1 MKNVDLKNLCLF
13 VFIAFTVGACSEVNK
28 LKSSTRQVYSEVN
41 TTKNSLN
48 RLKGFLGIN
57 DSSAQNGDS
66 LANTFTPVNQKV
78 FFNKYDFL
86 YDALNGDK
94 TNQYLHSLTYDS
106 TTEEYRNQRMDQRF
120 LREDTEV
127 YTWYPY
133 WMGDVWKSYDFD
145 LISSISFLSY
155 NIDPK
160 TGSYLNP
167 AQIKQWR
174 ETDLLDSA
182 KNHKTKVLLSL
193 ALEGEGNHLEYLNN
207 EASWNTTLDSITVLL
222 TERDA
227 DGIEIEFIDIPLDM
241 ETKFLGFVASLKEK
255 LDYGFITKKM
265 TLSLVIPAA
274 PDKFPF
280 KDLKKLDEYVDLFIV
295 KGMDYHEQDGTVAA
309 VAPLRNETSGGPSLE
324 NTILTYLDRG
334 LNAEKSIL
342 ALPLYGSQW
351 SGTFDPKEG
360 FYTTNFE
367 RKVTLS
373 EVNRV
378 FQSKDSVYM
387 ITPTLDETTMTQY
400 FFLEFQDNTS
410 IEGWYDDSLTLSK
423 KMDYALINKFKGVGL
438 WALGYDL
445 GKNEVWEVVAKKFTG
460 NTVLIKDPI
469 KELDG
474 YPLRIT
480 SFFQTYKTIFVATFL
495 LITLAIVIGLVIAF
509 SDWRFRE
516 TILASQLYSS
526 ITLSFFCL
534 LLIWI
539 FTIFDWLNIGN
550 WGYVLS
556 FFAGAGIYYLVR
568 RYGGMIKIN
577 KP

>member
-1 MKNVDLKNLCLF
+1 MKNVDLKNLFLF
-13 VFIAFTVGACSEVNK
+13 VFIAFSLVACKEVST
-28 LKSSTRQVYSEVN
+28 LQSSTRRVSSQLK
-41 TTKNSLN
+41 TMQNSSKKLM
-48 RLKGFLGIN
+48 GFLGVN
-57 DSSAQNGDS
+57 DSSAQNSDS
-66 LANTFTPVNQKV
+66 LVNTFAPINQKV

-106 TTEEYRNQRMDQRF
+106 TTELYKNQRMDKRF

-155 NIDPK
+155 KIDPK

-167 AQIKQWR
+167 EQIKQWR

-182 KNHKTKVLLSL
+182 KKHETKVLLSL
-193 ALEGEGNHLEYLNN
+193 ALEGEESHLEFLKN
-207 EASWNTTLDSITVLL
+207 EKSWNTTLDSITVLL
-222 TERDA
+222 KARDA
-227 DGIEIEFIDIPLDM
+227 DGIEVEFIDIPLDL
-241 ETKFLGFVASLKEK
+241 EPKFLDFIALLKEN
-255 LDYGFITKKM
+255 LSYRFITKKL
-265 TLSLVIPAA
+265 TLSLVIPAS

-280 KDLKKLDEYVDLFIV
+280 DLRRLDESVDLFIV
-295 KGMDYHEQDGTVAA
+295 KGMDYHEEDGTVAA
-309 VAPLRNETSGGPSLE
+309 VAPLRNDTFGGPSLE
-324 NTILTYLDRG
+324 NTLLTYLDRG
-334 LNAEKSIL
+334 LNPEKSIL

-351 SGTFDPKEG
+351 AGTFDPVEG

-378 FQSKDSVYM
+378 FQSKDSIYM
-387 ITPTLDETTMTQY
+387 IEPTLDETTMTQY

-423 KMDYALINKFKGVGL
+423 KMDYALVNKFKGVGL

-445 GKNEVWEVVAKKFTG
+445 GENEVWDVVAKKFTG
-460 NTVLIKDPI
+460 NTVIIKDPI

-539 FTIFDWLNIGN
+539 STIFGWLNNGT

>member
-1 MKNVDLKNLCLF
+1 MKNVDLKHFFFFIFISFAF
-13 VFIAFTVGACSEVNK
+13 VACTEVTK
-28 LKSSTRQVYSEVN
+28 LKSSARLVSSEM
-41 TTKNSLN
+41 KAAQNSS
-48 RLKGFLGIN
+48 KKFMKFLGMG
-57 DSSAQNGDS
+57 DSSAQSSDTLTNS
-66 LANTFTPVNQKV
+66 LAPLNQKV
-78 FFNKYDFL
+78 FINKFNFL
-86 YDALNGDK
+86 YDGLNGDK

-106 TTEEYRNQRMDQRF
+106 TTDTYINQRMDQRV
-120 LREDTEV
+120 LREGSEV

-133 WMGDVWKSYDFD
+133 WMGDVWKSYDLN
-145 LISSISFLSY
+145 LISTISFFSY

-160 TGSYLNP
+160 TGNYMNP

-182 KNHKTKVLLSL
+182 KKHNTKVLLSL

-207 EASWNTTLDSITVLL
+207 EASWNTTIDSIAVLL
-222 TERDA
+222 KERDA
-227 DGIEIEFIDIPLDM
+227 DGIEIEFMDIPLEMDA
-241 ETKFLGFVASLKEK
+241 KFLRFVASLKEN
-255 LDYGFITKKM
+255 LDYRFITKQM

-280 KDLKKLDEYVDLFIV
+280 ELKKLDESVDLFIV
-295 KGMDYHEQDGTVAA
+295 KGLDYHEEDGTVAA
-309 VAPLRNETSGGPSLE
+309 VAPLRNETAGGPSLE
-324 NTILTYLDRG
+324 TTLLTYLARG
-334 LNAEKSIL
+334 LNPEKSIL

-351 SGTFDPKEG
+351 SGTFDPEEG
-360 FYTTNFE
+360 YYTTNFE

-373 EVNRV
+373 EVSRV
-378 FQSKDSVYM
+378 FQSKDSIYQ
-387 ITPTLDETTMTQY
+387 ITPTLDETTMTNY

-423 KMDYALINKFKGVGL
+423 KMDLALINEFKGVGL

-445 GKNEVWEVVAKKFTG
+445 GKNEVWDVVAEKFTG
-460 NTVLIKDPI
+460 DEITIKDPI

-474 YPLRIT
+474 YPLRIAA
-480 SFFQTYKTIFVATFL
+480 FFQVYKTIFVVTFL
-495 LITLAIVIGLVIAF
+495 LVTLALVIGLVIAF

-516 TILASQLYSS
+516 TILASQLYSGILLS
-526 ITLSFFCL
+526 IFCL
-534 LLIWI
+534 LFLWI
-539 FTIFDWLNIGN
+539 SNIFGWINNGN
-550 WGYVLS
+550 WGFVLS

>member
-13 VFIAFTVGACSEVNK
+13 VFIAFAVVACKEVAT
-28 LKSSTRQVYSEVN
+28 LKSSTRRVSSELK
-41 TTKNSLN
+41 TMQNSSKKLM
-48 RLKGFLGIN
+48 GFLGVK
-57 DSSAQNGDS
+57 DSSAQNSDS
-66 LANTFTPVNQKV
+66 LANTYAPLNQKV

-106 TTEEYRNQRMDQRF
+106 TTELYTNQRMDKRF

-133 WMGDVWKSYDFD
+133 WMGDVWKSYDFN

-182 KNHKTKVLLSL
+182 KIHKTKVLLSL
-193 ALEGEGNHLEYLNN
+193 ALEGEENHLEFLKN
-207 EASWNTTLDSITVLL
+207 EKSWTTTLDSITVLL
-222 TERDA
+222 KERDA
-227 DGIEIEFIDIPLDM
+227 DGIEVEFIDIPL
-241 ETKFLGFVASLKEK
+241 ELEPKFLDFVAQLKEN
-255 LDYGFITKKM
+255 LSYRFITKKL

-280 KDLKKLDEYVDLFIV
+280 DLRKLDESVDLFIV
-295 KGMDYHEQDGTVAA
+295 KGLDYHEEDGTVAA
-309 VAPLRNETSGGPSLE
+309 VAPLRNETAGGPSLE
-324 NTILTYLDRG
+324 NTLLTYLDRG

-351 SGTFDPKEG
+351 SGTFDPEEG

-378 FQSKDSVYM
+378 FQSKDSIYK
-387 ITPTLDETTMTQY
+387 IEPILDETTMTQY

-423 KMDYALINKFKGVGL
+423 KMDYALVNKFKGVGL

-460 NTVLIKDPI
+460 NMVLIKDPI

-495 LITLAIVIGLVIAF
+495 LITLAIIIGLVIAF

-539 FTIFDWLNIGN
+539 STIFGWLNSGT

>member
-13 VFIAFTVGACSEVNK
+13 VFIAFTVVACKEVAT
-28 LKSSTRQVYSEVN
+28 LKSSTRQVTSELK
-41 TTKNSLN
+41 TIQNSSKKLM
-48 RLKGFLGIN
+48 GFLGVK
-57 DSSAQNGDS
+57 DSSAQNSDS
-66 LANTFTPVNQKV
+66 LANTYAPFNQKV

-106 TTEEYRNQRMDQRF
+106 TTELYVNQRMDKRF

-133 WMGDVWKSYDFD
+133 WMGDVWKSYDFN

-167 AQIKQWR
+167 AQIKLWR

-182 KNHKTKVLLSL
+182 KIHKTKVLLSL
-193 ALEGEGNHLEYLNN
+193 ALEGEENHLEFLKN
-207 EASWNTTLDSITVLL
+207 EKAWTTTLDSITVLL
-222 TERDA
+222 KERDA
-227 DGIEIEFIDIPLDM
+227 DGIEVEFIDIPLDL
-241 ETKFLGFVASLKEK
+241 EPKFLDFVAQLKEN
-255 LDYGFITKKM
+255 LSYRFITKKL
-265 TLSLVIPAA
+265 TLSLVIPAS

-280 KDLKKLDEYVDLFIV
+280 DLRKLDESVDLFIV
-295 KGMDYHEQDGTVAA
+295 KGLDYHEEDGTVAA
-309 VAPLRNETSGGPSLE
+309 VAPLRNETAGGPSLE
-324 NTILTYLDRG
+324 NTLLTYLDRG

-351 SGTFDPKEG
+351 AGTFDPEEG

-378 FQSKDSVYM
+378 FQSKDSIYK
-387 ITPTLDETTMTQY
+387 IEPTLDETTMTQY

-445 GKNEVWEVVAKKFTG
+445 GKNEVWDVVAKKFTG

-495 LITLAIVIGLVIAF
+495 LITLAIIIGLVVAF

-539 FTIFDWLNIGN
+539 STIFGWLNSGT

>member
-13 VFIAFTVGACSEVNK
+13 VFIAFTVVACTEVNK
-28 LKSSTRQVYSEVN
+28 LKSSTRQVSSEL
-41 TTKNSLN
+41 KAMQNSS
-48 RLKGFLGIN
+48 KKMMGFLGMS
-57 DSSAQNGDS
+57 DSSAQNSDS
-66 LANTFTPVNQKV
+66 LANTFAPINQKV
-78 FFNKYDFL
+78 FFNKYNFL
-86 YDALNGDK
+86 YDGLNGDK
-94 TNQYLHSLTYDS
+94 TNQYLHSLSYDS
-106 TTEEYRNQRMDQRF
+106 TTELYINQRKDKRF
-120 LREDTEV
+120 LREDAEV

-145 LISSISFLSY
+145 LISTISFFSY

-160 TGSYLNP
+160 TGSYMNP

-182 KNHKTKVLLSL
+182 KKYKTKVLLSL
-193 ALEGEGNHLEYLNN
+193 ALEGEENHLEFFKN
-207 EASWNTTLDSITVLL
+207 EKSWNTTLDSITVLL
-222 TERDA
+222 NERDA
-227 DGIEIEFIDIPLDM
+227 DGIEIEFIDIPLDL
-241 ETKFLGFVASLKEK
+241 EPKFLEFVALLKDN
-255 LDYGFITKKM
+255 LSYRFITKKL

-280 KDLKKLDEYVDLFIV
+280 DLVKLDESVDLFIV
-295 KGMDYHEQDGTVAA
+295 KGLDYHEEDGTVAA
-309 VAPLRNETSGGPSLE
+309 VAPLRNETAGGPSLE

-334 LNAEKSIL
+334 LNPEKSIL

-351 SGTFDPKEG
+351 SGTFDPEEG

-378 FQSKDSVYM
+378 FQSKDSIYM

-423 KMDYALINKFKGVGL
+423 KMDFALVNKFKGVGL

-445 GKNEVWEVVAKKFTG
+445 GKNEVWEVVAEKFTG
-460 NTVLIKDPI
+460 NTVYIKDPI

-480 SFFQTYKTIFVATFL
+480 SFFQVYKTIFVVTFL
-495 LITLAIVIGLVIAF
+495 LITLAIVIGFVIAF

-516 TILASQLYSS
+516 TILASQLYSV

-534 LLIWI
+534 LFLWI
-539 FTIFDWLNIGN
+539 STIFGWLDSGDWGF
-550 WGYVLS
+550 VLS

>member
-13 VFIAFTVGACSEVNK
+13 VFIAFTVVACKEVAT
-28 LKSSTRQVYSEVN
+28 LKSSTRQVTSELK
-41 TTKNSLN
+41 TIQNSSKKLM
-48 RLKGFLGIN
+48 GFLGVK
-57 DSSAQNGDS
+57 DSSAQNSDS
-66 LANTFTPVNQKV
+66 LANTYAPLNQKV

-106 TTEEYRNQRMDQRF
+106 TTELYVNQRMDKRI

-133 WMGDVWKSYDFD
+133 WMGDVWKSYDFN

-182 KNHKTKVLLSL
+182 KIHKTKVLLSL
-193 ALEGEGNHLEYLNN
+193 ALEGEENHLEFLKN
-207 EASWNTTLDSITVLL
+207 EKAWTTTLDSITVLL
-222 TERDA
+222 KERDA
-227 DGIEIEFIDIPLDM
+227 DGIEVEFIDIPLDLQP
-241 ETKFLGFVASLKEK
+241 KFLDFVAQLKEN
-255 LDYGFITKKM
+255 LSYRFITKKL
-265 TLSLVIPAA
+265 TLSLVIPAS

-280 KDLKKLDEYVDLFIV
+280 DLRKLDESVDLFIV
-295 KGMDYHEQDGTVAA
+295 KGLDYHEEDGTVAA
-309 VAPLRNETSGGPSLE
+309 VAPLRNETAGGPSLE
-324 NTILTYLDRG
+324 NTLLTYLDRG

-351 SGTFDPKEG
+351 SGTFDPEEG

-378 FQSKDSVYM
+378 FQSKDSIYK
-387 ITPTLDETTMTQY
+387 IEPTLDETTMTQY

-423 KMDYALINKFKGVGL
+423 KMDYALVNKFKGVGL

-445 GKNEVWEVVAKKFTG
+445 GKNEVWDVVAKKFTG

-495 LITLAIVIGLVIAF
+495 LITLAIIIGLVVAF

-539 FTIFDWLNIGN
+539 STIFGWLTSGN

>member
-13 VFIAFTVGACSEVNK
+13 IFIFFAFVACTEVTK
-28 LKSSTRQVYSEVN
+28 LKSSARLVSSELKAAQN
-41 TTKNSLN
+41 NSKKLM
-48 RLKGFLGIN
+48 KFLGMG
-57 DSSAQNGDS
+57 DSSAQSSDT
-66 LANTFTPVNQKV
+66 LANPLAPINQKV
-78 FFNKYDFL
+78 FINKFNFL
-86 YDALNGDK
+86 YDGLNGDK

-106 TTEEYRNQRMDQRF
+106 TTELYLNQRMDQRV
-120 LREDTEV
+120 LREGTEV

-133 WMGDVWKSYDFD
+133 WMGDVWKSYDLN
-145 LISSISFLSY
+145 LISTISFFSY

-160 TGSYLNP
+160 TGNYMNP

-182 KNHKTKVLLSL
+182 KKHDTKVLLSL

-207 EASWNTTLDSITVLL
+207 EASWNTTIDSIAVLL
-222 TERDA
+222 KERDA
-227 DGIEIEFIDIPLDM
+227 DGIEIEFMDIPLEMD
-241 ETKFLGFVASLKEK
+241 EKFLRFVASLKEN
-255 LDYGFITKKM
+255 LDYRFITKQM

-280 KDLKKLDEYVDLFIV
+280 DLEKLDESVDLFIV
-295 KGMDYHEQDGTVAA
+295 KGLDYHEEDGTVAA
-309 VAPLRNETSGGPSLE
+309 VAPLRNETTGGPSLE
-324 NTILTYLDRG
+324 STLVSYLARG
-334 LNAEKSIL
+334 LNPEKSIL

-351 SGTFDPKEG
+351 SGTFDPEEG
-360 FYTTNFE
+360 YYTTNFE

-373 EVNRV
+373 EVSRV
-378 FQSKDSVYM
+378 FQSKDSVYK
-387 ITPTLDETTMTQY
+387 ITPTLDETTMTNY

-423 KMDYALINKFKGVGL
+423 KMDFALVNKFKGVGL

-445 GKNEVWEVVAKKFTG
+445 GKNDVWEVVAKKFTG
-460 NTVLIKDPI
+460 DAVYIKDPI

-474 YPLRIT
+474 YPLRIAA
-480 SFFQTYKTIFVATFL
+480 FFQVYKTIFVVTFS

-516 TILASQLYSS
+516 TVLASQLYSGILLS
-526 ITLSFFCL
+526 IFCL
-534 LLIWI
+534 LFIWI
-539 FTIFDWLNIGN
+539 STIFGWLNN
-550 WGYVLS
+550 ETWGFVLS

>member
-13 VFIAFTVGACSEVNK
+13 IFVSFSIVACKEVTT
-28 LKSSTRQVYSEVN
+28 LKSSARRVSSEMKVVQN
-41 TTKNSLN
+41 NSKKLTKL
-48 RLKGFLGIN
+48 LGMG
-57 DSSAQNGDS
+57 DSSAQNSDTLTNP
-66 LANTFTPVNQKV
+66 LAPINQKV
-78 FFNKYDFL
+78 FINKFNFL
-86 YDALNGDK
+86 YDGLNGDK
-94 TNQYLHSLTYDS
+94 TNQYLHSLSYDS
-106 TTEEYRNQRMDQRF
+106 TTELYINQRKDLRV

-133 WMGDVWKSYDFD
+133 WMGDVWKSYDLN
-145 LISSISFLSY
+145 LISTISFFSY

-160 TGSYLNP
+160 TGNYMNP
-167 AQIKQWR
+167 SQIKQWR

-182 KNHKTKVLLSL
+182 KKHNTKVLLSL

-227 DGIEIEFIDIPLDM
+227 DGIEIEFMDIPKDL
-241 ETKFLGFVASLKEK
+241 EPKFLEFVALLKDN
-255 LDYGFITKKM
+255 LSFRFITKKL

-280 KDLKKLDEYVDLFIV
+280 DLKKLDESVDLFIV
-295 KGMDYHEQDGTVAA
+295 KGLDYHEEDGTVAA
-309 VAPLRNETSGGPSLE
+309 VAPLRNETAGGPSLE
-324 NTILTYLDRG
+324 NTLLTYLDKG
-334 LNAEKSIL
+334 LNPEKSIL

-351 SGTFDPKEG
+351 SGTFDPVEG

-373 EVNRV
+373 EVSRV
-378 FQSKDSVYM
+378 FQSKDSVYN
-387 ITPTLDETTMTQY
+387 ITPTLDETTMTNY

-410 IEGWYDDSLTLSK
+410 IEGWYDDEKTLSK
-423 KMDYALINKFKGVGL
+423 KMDLALVNKFKGVGL

-445 GKNEVWEVVAKKFTG
+445 GKNEVWEVVAEKFTG
-460 NTVLIKDPI
+460 DTVYIKDPI

-480 SFFQTYKTIFVATFL
+480 SFFQVYKTIFVVTFL

-516 TILASQLYSS
+516 TILASQLYSGIVLS
-526 ITLSFFCL
+526 IFCL
-534 LLIWI
+534 LFLWI
-539 FTIFDWLNIGN
+539 STLFGWLDNGN
-550 WGYVLS
+550 WGFFLS

>member
-1 MKNVDLKNLCLF
+1 V
-13 VFIAFTVGACSEVNK
+13 ACTEVTK
-28 LKSSTRQVYSEVN
+28 LKSSSRLVSSEIKAVQ
-41 TTKNSLN
+41 NSS
-48 RLKGFLGIN
+48 KKFMKFLGMG
-57 DSSAQNGDS
+57 DSSAQSSDTLTNS
-66 LANTFTPVNQKV
+66 LAPLNQKV
-78 FFNKYDFL
+78 FINKFNFL
-86 YDALNGDK
+86 YDGLNGDK

-106 TTEEYRNQRMDQRF
+106 TTDTYINQRMDQRV
-120 LREDTEV
+120 LREGTEV

-133 WMGDVWKSYDFD
+133 WMGDVWKSYDLN
-145 LISSISFLSY
+145 LISTISFFSY

-160 TGSYLNP
+160 TGNYMNP

-182 KNHKTKVLLSL
+182 KNHNTKVLLSL

-207 EASWNTTLDSITVLL
+207 EASWNTTIDSIAVLL
-222 TERDA
+222 KERDA
-227 DGIEIEFIDIPLDM
+227 DGIEIEFMDIPLEMDA
-241 ETKFLGFVASLKEK
+241 KFLRFVASLKEN
-255 LDYGFITKKM
+255 LDYRFITKQM

-280 KDLKKLDEYVDLFIV
+280 DLKKLDESVDLFIV
-295 KGMDYHEQDGTVAA
+295 KGLDYHEEDGTVAA
-309 VAPLRNETSGGPSLE
+309 VAPLRNEIAGGPSLE
-324 NTILTYLDRG
+324 TTLLTYLARG
-334 LNAEKSIL
+334 LNPEKSIL

-351 SGTFDPKEG
+351 SGTFDPEEG
-360 FYTTNFE
+360 YYTTNFE

-373 EVNRV
+373 EVSRV
-378 FQSKDSVYM
+378 FQSKDSIYQ
-387 ITPTLDETTMTQY
+387 ITPTLDETTMTNY

-423 KMDYALINKFKGVGL
+423 KMDLALINEFKGVGL

-445 GKNEVWEVVAKKFTG
+445 GKNEVWEVVAEKFTG
-460 NTVLIKDPI
+460 DEITIKDPI

-474 YPLRIT
+474 YPLRIAA
-480 SFFQTYKTIFVATFL
+480 FFQVYKTIFVVTFL
-495 LITLAIVIGLVIAF
+495 LISLAIVIGLVIAF

-516 TILASQLYSS
+516 TILASQLYSGILLS
-526 ITLSFFCL
+526 IFCL
-534 LLIWI
+534 LFLWI
-539 FTIFDWLNIGN
+539 SNIFGWINNGN

>member
-13 VFIAFTVGACSEVNK
+13 VFIAFTVVACKEVAT
-28 LKSSTRQVYSEVN
+28 LKSSTRQVTSELK
-41 TTKNSLN
+41 TMQNSSKKLM
-48 RLKGFLGIN
+48 GFLGVK
-57 DSSAQNGDS
+57 DSSAQNSDS
-66 LANTFTPVNQKV
+66 LANTYAPLNQKV

-106 TTEEYRNQRMDQRF
+106 TTELYVNQRMDKRF

-133 WMGDVWKSYDFD
+133 WMGDVWKSYNFD

-182 KNHKTKVLLSL
+182 KIHKTKVLLSL
-193 ALEGEGNHLEYLNN
+193 ALEGEENHLEFLKN
-207 EASWNTTLDSITVLL
+207 EKAWTTTLDSITVLL
-222 TERDA
+222 KERDA
-227 DGIEIEFIDIPLDM
+227 DGIEVEFIDIPLDL
-241 ETKFLGFVASLKEK
+241 EPKFLDFVAQLKEN
-255 LDYGFITKKM
+255 LSYRFITKKL
-265 TLSLVIPAA
+265 TLSLVIPAS

-280 KDLKKLDEYVDLFIV
+280 DLRKLDESVDLFIV
-295 KGMDYHEQDGTVAA
+295 KGLDYHEEDGTVAA
-309 VAPLRNETSGGPSLE
+309 VAPLRNETAGGPSLE
-324 NTILTYLDRG
+324 NTLLTYLDRG

-351 SGTFDPKEG
+351 AGTFDPEEG

-378 FQSKDSVYM
+378 FQSKDSIYK
-387 ITPTLDETTMTQY
+387 IEPTLDETTMTQY

-423 KMDYALINKFKGVGL
+423 KMDYALVNKFKGVGL

-445 GKNEVWEVVAKKFTG
+445 GKNEVWDVVAKKFTG

-495 LITLAIVIGLVIAF
+495 LITLAIIIGLVVAF

-539 FTIFDWLNIGN
+539 STIFGWLTSGN

>member
-13 VFIAFTVGACSEVNK
+13 VFIAFTVVACKEVAT
-28 LKSSTRQVYSEVN
+28 LKSSTRQVTSELK
-41 TTKNSLN
+41 TMQNSSKKLM
-48 RLKGFLGIN
+48 GFLGVK
-57 DSSAQNGDS
+57 DSSAQNSDS
-66 LANTFTPVNQKV
+66 LANTYAPLNQKV

-106 TTEEYRNQRMDQRF
+106 TTELYMNQRMDKRF

-133 WMGDVWKSYDFD
+133 WMGDVWKSYDFN

-182 KNHKTKVLLSL
+182 KIHKTKVLLSL
-193 ALEGEGNHLEYLNN
+193 ALEGEENHLEFLKN
-207 EASWNTTLDSITVLL
+207 EKSWTTTLDSITVLL
-222 TERDA
+222 KERDA
-227 DGIEIEFIDIPLDM
+227 DGIEVEFIDIPLDL
-241 ETKFLGFVASLKEK
+241 EPKFLDFIALLKEN
-255 LDYGFITKKM
+255 LSYRFITKKL

-280 KDLKKLDEYVDLFIV
+280 DLRKLDESVDLFIV
-295 KGMDYHEQDGTVAA
+295 KGMDYHEEDGTVAA
-309 VAPLRNETSGGPSLE
+309 VAPLRNETAGGPSLE
-324 NTILTYLDRG
+324 NTLLTYLDRG

-351 SGTFDPKEG
+351 AGTFDPEEG

-378 FQSKDSVYM
+378 FQSKDSIYK
-387 ITPTLDETTMTQY
+387 IEPTLDETTMTQY

-423 KMDYALINKFKGVGL
+423 KMDYALVNKFKGVGL

-445 GKNEVWEVVAKKFTG
+445 GKNEVWDVVAKKFTG

-480 SFFQTYKTIFVATFL
+480 SFFQTYKTIFVAAFL
-495 LITLAIVIGLVIAF
+495 LITLAIVIGLVVAF

-539 FTIFDWLNIGN
+539 STIFGWLNNGT

>member
-13 VFIAFTVGACSEVNK
+13 VFIAFTVVACKEVAT
-28 LKSSTRQVYSEVN
+28 LKSSTRQVTSELK
-41 TTKNSLN
+41 TMQNSSKKLM
-48 RLKGFLGIN
+48 GFLGVK
-57 DSSAQNGDS
+57 DSSAQNSDS
-66 LANTFTPVNQKV
+66 LANTYAPLNQKV

-106 TTEEYRNQRMDQRF
+106 TTELYVNQRMDKRF

-133 WMGDVWKSYDFD
+133 WMGDVWKSYDFN

-167 AQIKQWR
+167 AQIKLWR

-182 KNHKTKVLLSL
+182 KIHKTKVLLSL
-193 ALEGEGNHLEYLNN
+193 ALEGEENHLEFLKN
-207 EASWNTTLDSITVLL
+207 EKAWTTTLDSITVLL
-222 TERDA
+222 KERDA
-227 DGIEIEFIDIPLDM
+227 DGIEVEFIDIPLDL
-241 ETKFLGFVASLKEK
+241 EPKFLDFVAQLKEN
-255 LDYGFITKKM
+255 LSYRFITKKL
-265 TLSLVIPAA
+265 TLSLVIPAS

-280 KDLKKLDEYVDLFIV
+280 DLRKLDESVDLFIV
-295 KGMDYHEQDGTVAA
+295 KGLDYHEEDGTVAA
-309 VAPLRNETSGGPSLE
+309 VAPLRNETAGGPSLE
-324 NTILTYLDRG
+324 NTLLTYLDRG

-351 SGTFDPKEG
+351 SGTFDPEEG

-378 FQSKDSVYM
+378 FQSNDSIYK
-387 ITPTLDETTMTQY
+387 IEPTLDETTMTQY

-445 GKNEVWEVVAKKFTG
+445 GKNEVWDVVAKKFTG

-495 LITLAIVIGLVIAF
+495 LITLAIIIGLVVAF

-539 FTIFDWLNIGN
+539 STIFGWLNSGT

>member
-13 VFIAFTVGACSEVNK
+13 VFIAFTVVACKEVAT
-28 LKSSTRQVYSEVN
+28 LKSSTRQVTSELK
-41 TTKNSLN
+41 TMQNSSKKLM
-48 RLKGFLGIN
+48 GFLGMN
-57 DSSAQNGDS
+57 DSSAQNSDT
-66 LANTFTPVNQKV
+66 LANTYAPLNQKV

-106 TTEEYRNQRMDQRF
+106 TTELYENQRKDKRF
-120 LREDTEV
+120 LRENTEV

-145 LISSISFLSY
+145 LISTISFFSY
-155 NIDPK
+155 KIDPK
-160 TGSYLNP
+160 TGNYLNP
-167 AQIKQWR
+167 DQIKQWR

-182 KNHKTKVLLSL
+182 KKHETKVLLSL
-193 ALEGEGNHLEYLNN
+193 ALEGEENHREFLKN
-207 EASWNTTLDSITVLL
+207 EKSWNTTLDSITVLL
-222 TERDA
+222 EKRDA
-227 DGIEIEFIDIPLDM
+227 DGIEIEFIDIPLDL
-241 ETKFLGFVASLKEK
+241 EAKFLEFVALLKDN
-255 LDYGFITKKM
+255 LSYRFITKKL

-280 KDLKKLDEYVDLFIV
+280 DFKKLDESVDLFIV
-295 KGMDYHEQDGTVAA
+295 KGLDYHEEDGTVAA
-309 VAPLRNETSGGPSLE
+309 VAPLRNESAGGPSLE
-324 NTILTYLDRG
+324 NTLLTYLDRG
-334 LNAEKSIL
+334 LDPEKSIL

-351 SGTFDPKEG
+351 SGTFNPEEG

-378 FQSKDSVYM
+378 FQSKDSIYM

-410 IEGWYDDSLTLSK
+410 IEGWYDDAFTLSK
-423 KMDYALINKFKGVGL
+423 KMDFALVKKFKGVGL

-445 GKNEVWEVVAKKFTG
+445 GKNEVWEVVAEKFTG
-460 NTVLIKDPI
+460 DKEYIKDPI

-495 LITLAIVIGLVIAF
+495 LITLAIIIGLVIAF

-539 FTIFDWLNIGN
+539 STIFGWLNNGT

>member
-13 VFIAFTVGACSEVNK
+13 VFIAFTVVACTEVNK
-28 LKSSTRQVYSEVN
+28 LKSSTRQVSSELK
-41 TTKNSLN
+41 TMQNSSKKLM
-48 RLKGFLGIN
+48 GFLGIK
-57 DSSAQNGDS
+57 DSSAQNSDS
-66 LANTFTPVNQKV
+66 LANTFTPINQKV

-106 TTEEYRNQRMDQRF
+106 TTELYVNQRMDKRF
-120 LREDTEV
+120 LRDDTEV

-133 WMGDVWKSYDFD
+133 WMGDVWKSYDFN

-182 KNHKTKVLLSL
+182 KIHKTKVLLSL
-193 ALEGEGNHLEYLNN
+193 ALEGEENHLEFLKN
-207 EASWNTTLDSITVLL
+207 EKAWTTTLDSITVLL
-222 TERDA
+222 KERDA
-227 DGIEIEFIDIPLDM
+227 DGIEVEFIDIPLDL
-241 ETKFLGFVASLKEK
+241 EPKFLDFVAQLKEN
-255 LDYGFITKKM
+255 LSYRFITKKL
-265 TLSLVIPAA
+265 TLSLVIPAS

-280 KDLKKLDEYVDLFIV
+280 DLRKLDESVDLFIV
-295 KGMDYHEQDGTVAA
+295 KGLDYHEEDGTVAA
-309 VAPLRNETSGGPSLE
+309 VAPLRNETAGGPSLE
-324 NTILTYLDRG
+324 NTLLTYLDRG

-351 SGTFDPKEG
+351 SGTFDPEEG

-378 FQSKDSVYM
+378 FQSKDSIYK
-387 ITPTLDETTMTQY
+387 IEPTLDETTMTQY

-423 KMDYALINKFKGVGL
+423 KMDYALVNKFKGVGL

-445 GKNEVWEVVAKKFTG
+445 GKNEVWDVVAKKFTG

-495 LITLAIVIGLVIAF
+495 LITLAIIIGLVVAF

-539 FTIFDWLNIGN
+539 STIFGWLTSGN

>member
-1 MKNVDLKNLCLF
+1 MKNVDLKNFFFFIFISFAF
-13 VFIAFTVGACSEVNK
+13 VACTEVTK
-28 LKSSTRQVYSEVN
+28 LKSSARLVSSEM
-41 TTKNSLN
+41 KAAQNSS
-48 RLKGFLGIN
+48 KKFMKFLGMG
-57 DSSAQNGDS
+57 DSSAQSSDTLTNS
-66 LANTFTPVNQKV
+66 LAPLNQKV
-78 FFNKYDFL
+78 FINKFNFL
-86 YDALNGDK
+86 YDGLNGDK

-106 TTEEYRNQRMDQRF
+106 TTDTYINQRMDQRV
-120 LREDTEV
+120 LREGTEV

-133 WMGDVWKSYDFD
+133 WMGDVWKSYDLN
-145 LISSISFLSY
+145 LISTISFFSY

-160 TGSYLNP
+160 TGNYMNP

-182 KNHKTKVLLSL
+182 KKHNTKVLLSL

-207 EASWNTTLDSITVLL
+207 EASWNTTIDSIAVLL
-222 TERDA
+222 KERDA
-227 DGIEIEFIDIPLDM
+227 DGIEIEFMDIPLEMD
-241 ETKFLGFVASLKEK
+241 TKFLRFVASLKEN
-255 LDYGFITKKM
+255 LDYRFITKQM

-280 KDLKKLDEYVDLFIV
+280 ELKKLDESVDLFIV
-295 KGMDYHEQDGTVAA
+295 KGLDYHEEDGTVAA
-309 VAPLRNETSGGPSLE
+309 VAPLRNEIAGGPSLE
-324 NTILTYLDRG
+324 TTLLTYLARG
-334 LNAEKSIL
+334 LNPEKSIL

-351 SGTFDPKEG
+351 SGTFDPEEG
-360 FYTTNFE
+360 YYTTNFE

-373 EVNRV
+373 EVSRV
-378 FQSKDSVYM
+378 FQSKDSIYQ
-387 ITPTLDETTMTQY
+387 ITPTLDETTMTNY

-423 KMDYALINKFKGVGL
+423 KMDLALINEFKGVGL

-445 GKNEVWEVVAKKFTG
+445 GKNEVWEVVAEKFTG
-460 NTVLIKDPI
+460 DEITIKDPI

-474 YPLRIT
+474 YPLRIAA
-480 SFFQTYKTIFVATFL
+480 FFQVYKTIFVVTFL
-495 LITLAIVIGLVIAF
+495 LVTLAIVIGLVIAF

-516 TILASQLYSS
+516 TILASQLYSGILLS
-526 ITLSFFCL
+526 IFCL
-534 LLIWI
+534 LFLWI
-539 FTIFDWLNIGN
+539 SNIFGWINSGN
-550 WGYVLS
+550 WGFVLS

>member
-13 VFIAFTVGACSEVNK
+13 VFIAFTVVACTEVNK
-28 LKSSTRQVYSEVN
+28 LKSSTRQVSSELK
-41 TTKNSLN
+41 TMQNSSKKLM
-48 RLKGFLGIN
+48 GFLGIK
-57 DSSAQNGDS
+57 DSSAQNSDS
-66 LANTFTPVNQKV
+66 LANTFTPINQKV

-106 TTEEYRNQRMDQRF
+106 TTELYTNQRMDKRI

-133 WMGDVWKSYDFD
+133 WMGDVWKSYDFN

-182 KNHKTKVLLSL
+182 KIHKTKVLLSL
-193 ALEGEGNHLEYLNN
+193 ALEGEENHLEFLKN
-207 EASWNTTLDSITVLL
+207 EKAWTTTLDSITVLL
-222 TERDA
+222 KERDA
-227 DGIEIEFIDIPLDM
+227 DGIEVEFIDIPLDL
-241 ETKFLGFVASLKEK
+241 EPKFLDFVAQLKEN
-255 LDYGFITKKM
+255 LSYRFITKKL
-265 TLSLVIPAA
+265 TLSLVIPAS

-280 KDLKKLDEYVDLFIV
+280 DLRKLDESVDLFIV
-295 KGMDYHEQDGTVAA
+295 KGLDYHEEDGTVAA
-309 VAPLRNETSGGPSLE
+309 VAPLRNETAGGPSLE
-324 NTILTYLDRG
+324 NTLLTYLDRG

-351 SGTFDPKEG
+351 AGTFDPEEG

-378 FQSKDSVYM
+378 FQSKDSIYK
-387 ITPTLDETTMTQY
+387 IEPTLDETTMTQY

-423 KMDYALINKFKGVGL
+423 KMDYALVNKFKGVGL

-445 GKNEVWEVVAKKFTG
+445 GKNEVWDVVAKKFTG

-495 LITLAIVIGLVIAF
+495 LITLAIIIGLVVAF

-539 FTIFDWLNIGN
+539 STIFGWLTSGN

>member
-13 VFIAFTVGACSEVNK
+13 IFIAFTVVACKEVAT
-28 LKSSTRQVYSEVN
+28 LKSSTRRVSSELK
-41 TTKNSLN
+41 TMQNSS
-48 RLKGFLGIN
+48 KKFMGFLGIK
-57 DSSAQNGDS
+57 DSSAQNSDS
-66 LANTFTPVNQKV
+66 LANSFAPINQKV
-78 FFNKYDFL
+78 FFNKYNFL
-86 YDALNGDK
+86 YDGLNGNK

-106 TTEEYRNQRMDQRF
+106 ATALYKNQRMDKRF

-133 WMGDVWKSYDFD
+133 WMGDVWKSYDFN

-155 NIDPK
+155 KIDPK

-167 AQIKQWR
+167 DQIKQWS

-182 KNHKTKVLLSL
+182 KKYETKVLLSL
-193 ALEGEGNHLEYLNN
+193 ALEGEENHLEFLKN
-207 EASWNTTLDSITVLL
+207 EKSWNTTLDSISVLL
-222 TERDA
+222 KKRDA
-227 DGIEIEFIDIPLDM
+227 DGIEIEFIDIPLDL
-241 ETKFLGFVASLKEK
+241 ETKFLEFVASLKDN
-255 LDYGFITKKM
+255 LSYRFITKKL

-280 KDLKKLDEYVDLFIV
+280 DLVKLDESVDLFIV
-295 KGMDYHEQDGTVAA
+295 KGMDYHEEDGTVAA
-309 VAPLRNETSGGPSLE
+309 VAPLRNETAGGPSLE
-324 NTILTYLDRG
+324 NTILTYLERG
-334 LNAEKSIL
+334 LNPEKSIL

-351 SGTFDPKEG
+351 SGTFDPEEG

-378 FQSKDSVYM
+378 FQSKDSIYM
-387 ITPTLDETTMTQY
+387 IEPILDETTMTQY

-423 KMDYALINKFKGVGL
+423 KMDYALVNKFKGVGL

-460 NTVLIKDPI
+460 NTIYIKDPI

-480 SFFQTYKTIFVATFL
+480 SFFQTYKTIFVVTFSL
-495 LITLAIVIGLVIAF
+495 MTLAIVIGLVIAF

-516 TILASQLYSS
+516 TILASQLARVL
-526 ITLSFFCL
+526 TLSIFCL
-534 LLIWI
+534 LFLGI
-539 FTIFDWLNIGN
+539 FGFFGWLGANN
-550 WGYVLS
+550 WVYFLLFILGGV
-556 FFAGAGIYYLVR
+556 ANYLWE
-568 RYGGMIKIN
+568 RYGGMVKIN

>member
-13 VFIAFTVGACSEVNK
+13 IFIFFAFVACTEVNK
-28 LKSSTRQVYSEVN
+28 LKSSARLVSSELKAAQN
-41 TTKNSLN
+41 TSKKFTK
-48 RLKGFLGIN
+48 FLGMG
-57 DSSAQNGDS
+57 DSSAQSSDS
-66 LANTFTPVNQKV
+66 LMNPLAPLNQKV
-78 FFNKYDFL
+78 FINKFNFL
-86 YDALNGDK
+86 YDGLNGDK

-106 TTEEYRNQRMDQRF
+106 TTETYINQRMDQRV
-120 LREDTEV
+120 LREGTEV

-133 WMGDVWKSYDFD
+133 WMGDVWKSYDLN
-145 LISSISFLSY
+145 LISTISFFSY

-160 TGSYLNP
+160 TGNYMNP

-182 KNHKTKVLLSL
+182 KKHNTKVLLSL

-207 EASWNTTLDSITVLL
+207 EASWNTTIDSIAVLL
-222 TERDA
+222 KERDA
-227 DGIEIEFIDIPLDM
+227 DGIEIEFMDIPLEMDA
-241 ETKFLGFVASLKEK
+241 KFLRFVASLKEN
-255 LDYGFITKKM
+255 LDYRFITKQM

-280 KDLKKLDEYVDLFIV
+280 ELKKLDESVDLFIV
-295 KGMDYHEQDGTVAA
+295 KGLDYHEEDGTVAA
-309 VAPLRNETSGGPSLE
+309 VAPLRNEIAGGPSLE
-324 NTILTYLDRG
+324 TTLLTYLARG
-334 LNAEKSIL
+334 LNPEKSIL

-351 SGTFDPKEG
+351 SGTFDPVEG
-360 FYTTNFE
+360 YYTTNFE

-373 EVNRV
+373 EVSRV
-378 FQSKDSVYM
+378 FQSKDSIYQ
-387 ITPTLDETTMTQY
+387 ITPTLDETTMTNY

-423 KMDYALINKFKGVGL
+423 KMDLALINEFKGVGL

-460 NTVLIKDPI
+460 DEITIKDPI

-474 YPLRIT
+474 YPLRIAA
-480 SFFQTYKTIFVATFL
+480 FFQVYKTIFVVTFL
-495 LITLAIVIGLVIAF
+495 LVTLAIVIGLVIAF

-516 TILASQLYSS
+516 TILASQLYSGILLS
-526 ITLSFFCL
+526 IFCL
-534 LLIWI
+534 LFLWI
-539 FTIFDWLNIGN
+539 SNIFGWINNGN
-550 WGYVLS
+550 WGFVLS

>member
-13 VFIAFTVGACSEVNK
+13 VFIAFSSVACKEVATLQSSSRRVSSE
-28 LKSSTRQVYSEVN
+28 LKVMQNSS
-41 TTKNSLN
+41 K
-48 RLKGFLGIN
+48 KMMGFLGMS
-57 DSSAQNGDS
+57 DSSAQNSDS
-66 LANTFTPVNQKV
+66 LANTFAPINQKV
-78 FFNKYDFL
+78 FFNKYNFL
-86 YDALNGDK
+86 YDGLNGDK
-94 TNQYLHSLTYDS
+94 TNQYLHSLSYDS
-106 TTEEYRNQRMDQRF
+106 TTELYINQRKDKRF
-120 LREDTEV
+120 LREDAEV

-145 LISSISFLSY
+145 LISTISFFSY

-160 TGSYLNP
+160 TGSYMNP

-182 KNHKTKVLLSL
+182 KKHKTKVLLSL
-193 ALEGEGNHLEYLNN
+193 ALEGEENHLEFLKN
-207 EASWNTTLDSITVLL
+207 EKSWNTTLDSITVLL
-222 TERDA
+222 NERDA
-227 DGIEIEFIDIPLDM
+227 DGIEIEFIDIPLDL
-241 ETKFLGFVASLKEK
+241 EPKFLEFVALLKDN
-255 LDYGFITKKM
+255 LSYRFITKKL

-280 KDLKKLDEYVDLFIV
+280 DLVKLDESVDLFIV
-295 KGMDYHEQDGTVAA
+295 KGLDYHEEDGTVAA
-309 VAPLRNETSGGPSLE
+309 VAPLRNETAGGPSLE
-324 NTILTYLDRG
+324 NTLLTYLDRG
-334 LNAEKSIL
+334 LNPEKSIL

-351 SGTFDPKEG
+351 SGTFDPEEG

-378 FQSKDSVYM
+378 FQSKDSVYT

-423 KMDYALINKFKGVGL
+423 KMDFALVNKFKGVGL

-460 NTVLIKDPI
+460 NTVYIKDPI

-474 YPLRIT
+474 YPLRIS
-480 SFFQTYKTIFVATFL
+480 SFFQAYKTIFVVTFSL
-495 LITLAIVIGLVIAF
+495 MTLAIVIGLVIAF
-509 SDWRFRE
+509 SDWKFRE
-516 TILASQLYSS
+516 TILARQLSRVIFLS
-526 ITLSFFCL
+526 ISCLLFLGIFSFFGWLDTNNWAYFL
-534 LLIWI
+534 LFIL
-539 FTIFDWLNIGN
+539 
-550 WGYVLS
+550 
-556 FFAGAGIYYLVR
+556 GAVASYFVE
-568 RYGGMIKIN
+568 RYGGKIKIN

>member
-1 MKNVDLKNLCLF
+1 MKNVDLKNF
-13 VFIAFTVGACSEVNK
+13 FFFIFISFAFLACTEATK
-28 LKSSTRQVYSEVN
+28 LKSSARLVSSELKAAQN
-41 TTKNSLN
+41 TSKKFTK
-48 RLKGFLGIN
+48 FLGMG
-57 DSSAQNGDS
+57 DSSAQSSDS
-66 LANTFTPVNQKV
+66 LMNPLAPLNQKV
-78 FFNKYDFL
+78 FINKFNFL
-86 YDALNGDK
+86 YDGLNGDK

-106 TTEEYRNQRMDQRF
+106 TTDTYINQRMDQRV
-120 LREDTEV
+120 LREGTEV

-133 WMGDVWKSYDFD
+133 WMGDVWKSYDLN
-145 LISSISFLSY
+145 LISTISFFSY

-160 TGSYLNP
+160 TGNYMNP

-182 KNHKTKVLLSL
+182 KKHNTKVLLSL

-207 EASWNTTLDSITVLL
+207 EASWNTTIDSIAVLL
-222 TERDA
+222 KERDA
-227 DGIEIEFIDIPLDM
+227 DGIEIEFMDIPLEMDA
-241 ETKFLGFVASLKEK
+241 KFLRFVASLKEN
-255 LDYGFITKKM
+255 LDYRFITKQM

-280 KDLKKLDEYVDLFIV
+280 ELKKLDESVDLFIV
-295 KGMDYHEQDGTVAA
+295 KGLDYHEEDGTVAA
-309 VAPLRNETSGGPSLE
+309 VAPLRNEIAGGPSLE
-324 NTILTYLDRG
+324 TTLLTYLARG
-334 LNAEKSIL
+334 LNPEKSIL

-351 SGTFDPKEG
+351 SGTFDPVEG
-360 FYTTNFE
+360 YYTTNFE

-373 EVNRV
+373 EVSRV
-378 FQSKDSVYM
+378 FQSKDSIYQ
-387 ITPTLDETTMTQY
+387 ITPTLDETTMTNY

-423 KMDYALINKFKGVGL
+423 KMDLALINEFKGVGL

-445 GKNEVWEVVAKKFTG
+445 GKNEVWDVVAEKFTG
-460 NTVLIKDPI
+460 DEITIKDPI

-474 YPLRIT
+474 YPLRIAA
-480 SFFQTYKTIFVATFL
+480 FFQVYKTIFVVTFL
-495 LITLAIVIGLVIAF
+495 LVTLAIVIGLVIAF

-516 TILASQLYSS
+516 TILASQLYSGILLS
-526 ITLSFFCL
+526 IFCL
-534 LLIWI
+534 LFLWI
-539 FTIFDWLNIGN
+539 SNIFGWINNGN
-550 WGYVLS
+550 WGFVLS

>member
-13 VFIAFTVGACSEVNK
+13 VFIAFTVVACKEVAT
-28 LKSSTRQVYSEVN
+28 LKSSTRQVTSELK
-41 TTKNSLN
+41 TIQNSSKKLM
-48 RLKGFLGIN
+48 GFLGVK
-57 DSSAQNGDS
+57 DSSAQNSDS
-66 LANTFTPVNQKV
+66 LANTYAPLNQKV

-106 TTEEYRNQRMDQRF
+106 TTELYVNQRMDKRF
-120 LREDTEV
+120 LRDDTEV

-133 WMGDVWKSYDFD
+133 WMGDVWKSYDFN

-167 AQIKQWR
+167 AQIKLWR

-182 KNHKTKVLLSL
+182 KIHKTKVLLSL
-193 ALEGEGNHLEYLNN
+193 ALEGEENHLEFLKN
-207 EASWNTTLDSITVLL
+207 EKAWTTTLDSITVLL
-222 TERDA
+222 KERDA
-227 DGIEIEFIDIPLDM
+227 DGIEVEFIDIPLDL
-241 ETKFLGFVASLKEK
+241 EPKFLDFVAQLKEN
-255 LDYGFITKKM
+255 LSYRFITKKL
-265 TLSLVIPAA
+265 TLSLVIPAS

-280 KDLKKLDEYVDLFIV
+280 DLRKLDESVDLFIV
-295 KGMDYHEQDGTVAA
+295 KGLDYHEEDGTVAA
-309 VAPLRNETSGGPSLE
+309 VAPLRNETAGGPSLE
-324 NTILTYLDRG
+324 NTLLTYLDRG

-351 SGTFDPKEG
+351 AGTFDPEEG

-378 FQSKDSVYM
+378 FQSNDSIYK
-387 ITPTLDETTMTQY
+387 IEPTLDETTMTQY

-445 GKNEVWEVVAKKFTG
+445 GKNEVWDVVAKKFTG

-495 LITLAIVIGLVIAF
+495 LITLAIIIGLVVAF

-539 FTIFDWLNIGN
+539 STIFGWLNSGT

>member
-13 VFIAFTVGACSEVNK
+13 VFIAFTVVACKEVAT
-28 LKSSTRQVYSEVN
+28 LKSSTRQVTSELK
-41 TTKNSLN
+41 TIQNSSKKLM
-48 RLKGFLGIN
+48 GFLGVK
-57 DSSAQNGDS
+57 DSSAQNSDS
-66 LANTFTPVNQKV
+66 LANTYAPLNQKV

-106 TTEEYRNQRMDQRF
+106 TTELYMNQRMDKRI

-133 WMGDVWKSYDFD
+133 WMGDVWKSYDFN

-182 KNHKTKVLLSL
+182 KIHKTKVLLSL
-193 ALEGEGNHLEYLNN
+193 ALEGEENHLEFLKN
-207 EASWNTTLDSITVLL
+207 EKAWTTTLDSITVLL
-222 TERDA
+222 KERDA
-227 DGIEIEFIDIPLDM
+227 DGIEVEFIDIPLDL
-241 ETKFLGFVASLKEK
+241 EPKFLDFVAQLKEN
-255 LDYGFITKKM
+255 LSYRFITKKL
-265 TLSLVIPAA
+265 TLSLVIPAS

-280 KDLKKLDEYVDLFIV
+280 DLRKLDESVDLFIV
-295 KGMDYHEQDGTVAA
+295 KGLDYHEEDGTVAA
-309 VAPLRNETSGGPSLE
+309 VAPLRNETAGGPSLE
-324 NTILTYLDRG
+324 NTLLTYLDRG

-351 SGTFDPKEG
+351 SGTFDPEEG

-378 FQSKDSVYM
+378 FQSKDSIYK
-387 ITPTLDETTMTQY
+387 IEPTLDETTMTQY

-445 GKNEVWEVVAKKFTG
+445 GKNEVWDVVAKKFTG

-495 LITLAIVIGLVIAF
+495 LITLAIIIGLVVAF

-539 FTIFDWLNIGN
+539 STIFGWLNSGT

>member
-13 VFIAFTVGACSEVNK
+13 VFIAFTVVACKEVAT
-28 LKSSTRQVYSEVN
+28 LKSSTRQVTSELK
-41 TTKNSLN
+41 TMQNSSKKLM
-48 RLKGFLGIN
+48 GFLGVK
-57 DSSAQNGDS
+57 DSSAQNSDS
-66 LANTFTPVNQKV
+66 LANTYAPLNQKV

-106 TTEEYRNQRMDQRF
+106 TTELYVNQRMDKRF
-120 LREDTEV
+120 LRDDTEV

-133 WMGDVWKSYDFD
+133 WMGDVWKSYDFN

-167 AQIKQWR
+167 AQIKLWR

-182 KNHKTKVLLSL
+182 KIHKTKVLLSL
-193 ALEGEGNHLEYLNN
+193 ALEGEENHLEFLKN
-207 EASWNTTLDSITVLL
+207 EKAWTTTLDSITVLL
-222 TERDA
+222 KERDA
-227 DGIEIEFIDIPLDM
+227 DGIEVEFIDIPLDL
-241 ETKFLGFVASLKEK
+241 EPKFLDFVAQLKEN
-255 LDYGFITKKM
+255 LSYRFITKKL
-265 TLSLVIPAA
+265 TLSLVIPAS

-280 KDLKKLDEYVDLFIV
+280 DLRKLDESVDLFIV
-295 KGMDYHEQDGTVAA
+295 KGLDYHEEDGTVAA
-309 VAPLRNETSGGPSLE
+309 VAPLRNETAGGPSLE
-324 NTILTYLDRG
+324 NTLLTYLDRG

-351 SGTFDPKEG
+351 AGTFDPEEG

-378 FQSKDSVYM
+378 FQSKDSIYK
-387 ITPTLDETTMTQY
+387 IEPTLDETTMTQY

-445 GKNEVWEVVAKKFTG
+445 GKNEVWDVVAKKFTG

-495 LITLAIVIGLVIAF
+495 LITLAIIIGLVVAF

-539 FTIFDWLNIGN
+539 STIFGWLNSGT

>member
-13 VFIAFTVGACSEVNK
+13 IFIFFAFVACKEVTK
-28 LKSSTRQVYSEVN
+28 LKSSARLVSSEMKVAQN
-41 TTKNSLN
+41 NSKKLM
-48 RLKGFLGIN
+48 KFLGMG
-57 DSSAQNGDS
+57 DSSAQNSDTLMIP
-66 LANTFTPVNQKV
+66 LAPLNQKV
-78 FFNKYDFL
+78 FINKFNFL
-86 YDALNGDK
+86 YDGLNGDK

-106 TTEEYRNQRMDQRF
+106 TTELYINQRMDQRV
-120 LREDTEV
+120 LREGTEV

-133 WMGDVWKSYDFD
+133 WMGDVWKSYDLN
-145 LISSISFLSY
+145 LISTISFFSY

-160 TGSYLNP
+160 TGNYMNP

-182 KNHKTKVLLSL
+182 KKHDTKVLLSL

-207 EASWNTTLDSITVLL
+207 EASWNTTIDSIAVLL
-222 TERDA
+222 KERDA
-227 DGIEIEFIDIPLDM
+227 DGIEIEFMDIPLEMDA
-241 ETKFLGFVASLKEK
+241 KFLRFVSSLKEN
-255 LDYGFITKKM
+255 LDYRFITKQM

-280 KDLKKLDEYVDLFIV
+280 DLEKLDESVDLFIV
-295 KGMDYHEQDGTVAA
+295 KGLDYHEEDGTVAA
-309 VAPLRNETSGGPSLE
+309 VAPLRNETTGGPSLE
-324 NTILTYLDRG
+324 STLVSYLARG
-334 LNAEKSIL
+334 LNPEKSIL

-351 SGTFDPKEG
+351 SGTFDPEEG
-360 FYTTNFE
+360 YYTTNFE

-373 EVNRV
+373 EVSRV
-378 FQSKDSVYM
+378 FQSKDSVYQ
-387 ITPTLDETTMTQY
+387 ITPTLDETTMTNY

-423 KMDYALINKFKGVGL
+423 KMDFALVNKFKGVGL

-445 GKNEVWEVVAKKFTG
+445 GKNDVWEVVAKKFTG
-460 NTVLIKDPI
+460 DAVYIKDPI

-474 YPLRIT
+474 YPLRIAA
-480 SFFQTYKTIFVATFL
+480 FFQVYKTIFVVTFS

-516 TILASQLYSS
+516 TVLASQLYSGILLS
-526 ITLSFFCL
+526 IFCL
-534 LLIWI
+534 LFLWI
-539 FTIFDWLNIGN
+539 STIFGWLNN
-550 WGYVLS
+550 ETWGFVLS

>member
-1 MKNVDLKNLCLF
+1 MK
-13 VFIAFTVGACSEVNK
+13 
-28 LKSSTRQVYSEVN
+28 
-41 TTKNSLN
+41 
-48 RLKGFLGIN
+48 FLGMG
-57 DSSAQNGDS
+57 DSSAQSSDTLTNP
-66 LANTFTPVNQKV
+66 LAPINQKV
-78 FFNKYDFL
+78 FINKFNFL
-86 YDALNGDK
+86 YDGLNGDK

-106 TTEEYRNQRMDQRF
+106 TTETYINQRMDQRV
-120 LREDTEV
+120 LREGTEV

-133 WMGDVWKSYDFD
+133 WMGDVWKSYDLN
-145 LISSISFLSY
+145 LISTISFFSY

-160 TGSYLNP
+160 TGNYMNP

-182 KNHKTKVLLSL
+182 KKHDTKVLLSL
-193 ALEGEGNHLEYLNN
+193 ALEGEGNHLEYLDN
-207 EASWNTTLDSITVLL
+207 EASWNTTIDSIAVLL
-222 TERDA
+222 KERDA
-227 DGIEIEFIDIPLDM
+227 DGIEIEFMDIPLDR
-241 ETKFLGFVASLKEK
+241 ETKFLEFVTFLKDN
-255 LDYGFITKKM
+255 LDYRFITKKM

-280 KDLKKLDEYVDLFIV
+280 DLEKLDESVDLFIV
-295 KGMDYHEQDGTVAA
+295 KGLDYHEEDGSVAA
-309 VAPLRNETSGGPSLE
+309 VAPLRNETADGPSLE
-324 NTILTYLDRG
+324 NTLLTYLARG
-334 LNAEKSIL
+334 LNPEKSIL

-351 SGTFDPKEG
+351 SGTFDPVEG

-378 FQSKDSVYM
+378 FQSKDSIYM

-410 IEGWYDDSLTLSK
+410 IEGWYDDAFTLSK
-423 KMDYALINKFKGVGL
+423 KMDLALVNKFKGVGL

-445 GKNEVWEVVAKKFTG
+445 GKIEVWEVVAEKFTG
-460 NTVLIKDPI
+460 DAISIKDPI

-474 YPLRIT
+474 YPLQIT
-480 SFFQTYKTIFVATFL
+480 SFFQVYKTIFVVTFL
-495 LITLAIVIGLVIAF
+495 LTTLAIVIGLVIAF

-516 TILASQLYSS
+516 TILASQLYSGIVLS
-526 ITLSFFCL
+526 IFCL
-534 LLIWI
+534 LFLWI
-539 FTIFDWLNIGN
+539 STIFGWLNNEN
-550 WGYVLS
+550 WGFFLS

>member
-13 VFIAFTVGACSEVNK
+13 VFIAFTVVACKEVAT
-28 LKSSTRQVYSEVN
+28 LKSSTRQVTSELK
-41 TTKNSLN
+41 TIQNSSKKLM
-48 RLKGFLGIN
+48 GFLGVK
-57 DSSAQNGDS
+57 DSSAQNSDS
-66 LANTFTPVNQKV
+66 LANTYAPLNQKV

-106 TTEEYRNQRMDQRF
+106 ITELYINQRMDKRF

-133 WMGDVWKSYDFD
+133 WMGDVWKSYDFN

-182 KNHKTKVLLSL
+182 KIHKTKVLLSL
-193 ALEGEGNHLEYLNN
+193 ALEGEDNHLEFLKN
-207 EASWNTTLDSITVLL
+207 EKAWTTTLDSITVLL
-222 TERDA
+222 KERDA
-227 DGIEIEFIDIPLDM
+227 DGIEVEFIDIPLDL
-241 ETKFLGFVASLKEK
+241 EPKFLDFVAQLKEN
-255 LDYGFITKKM
+255 LSYRFITKKL
-265 TLSLVIPAA
+265 TLSLVIPAS

-280 KDLKKLDEYVDLFIV
+280 DLRKLDESVDLFIV
-295 KGMDYHEQDGTVAA
+295 KGLDYHEEDGTVAA
-309 VAPLRNETSGGPSLE
+309 VAPLRNETAGGPSLE
-324 NTILTYLDRG
+324 NTLLTYLDRG

-351 SGTFDPKEG
+351 SGTFDPEEG

-378 FQSKDSVYM
+378 FQSKDSIYK
-387 ITPTLDETTMTQY
+387 IEPTLDETTMTQY

-423 KMDYALINKFKGVGL
+423 KMDYALVNKFKGVGL

-445 GKNEVWEVVAKKFTG
+445 GKNEVWDVVAKKFTG

-495 LITLAIVIGLVIAF
+495 LITLAIIIGLVVAF

-539 FTIFDWLNIGN
+539 STIFGWLTSGN

>member
-13 VFIAFTVGACSEVNK
+13 VFIAFTVVACTEVNK
-28 LKSSTRQVYSEVN
+28 LKSSTRQVSSELK
-41 TTKNSLN
+41 TMQNSSKKLM
-48 RLKGFLGIN
+48 GFLGIK
-57 DSSAQNGDS
+57 DSSAQNSDS
-66 LANTFTPVNQKV
+66 LANTFTPINQKV

-106 TTEEYRNQRMDQRF
+106 TTELYTNQRMDKRI

-133 WMGDVWKSYDFD
+133 WMGDVWKSYDFN

-182 KNHKTKVLLSL
+182 KIHKTKVLLSL
-193 ALEGEGNHLEYLNN
+193 ALEGEENHLEFLKN
-207 EASWNTTLDSITVLL
+207 EKAWTTTLDSITVLL
-222 TERDA
+222 KERDA
-227 DGIEIEFIDIPLDM
+227 DGIEVEFIDIPLDL
-241 ETKFLGFVASLKEK
+241 EPKFLDFVAQLKEN
-255 LDYGFITKKM
+255 LSYRFITKKL
-265 TLSLVIPAA
+265 TLSLVIPAS

-280 KDLKKLDEYVDLFIV
+280 DLRKLDESVDLFIV
-295 KGMDYHEQDGTVAA
+295 KGLDYHEEDGTVAA
-309 VAPLRNETSGGPSLE
+309 VAPLRNETAGGPSLE
-324 NTILTYLDRG
+324 NTLLTYLDRG

-351 SGTFDPKEG
+351 AGTFDPEEG

-378 FQSKDSVYM
+378 FQSKDSIYK
-387 ITPTLDETTMTQY
+387 IEPTLDETTMTQY

-423 KMDYALINKFKGVGL
+423 KMDYALVNKFKGVGL

-445 GKNEVWEVVAKKFTG
+445 GKNEVWDVVAKKFTG

-495 LITLAIVIGLVIAF
+495 LISLAIIIGLVVAF

-539 FTIFDWLNIGN
+539 STIFGWLTSGN

>member
-1 MKNVDLKNLCLF
+1 MKNVDLKNLFLF
-13 VFIAFTVGACSEVNK
+13 VFIAFSLVACKEVAT
-28 LKSSTRQVYSEVN
+28 LQSSTRRVSSELKTIQN
-41 TTKNSLN
+41 NSKKLM
-48 RLKGFLGIN
+48 GFLGVN
-57 DSSAQNGDS
+57 DSSAQNSDS
-66 LANTFTPVNQKV
+66 LANIYAPINQKV

-106 TTEEYRNQRMDQRF
+106 TTQLYKNQRMDKRF

-155 NIDPK
+155 KIDPK

-167 AQIKQWR
+167 EQIKQWR

-182 KNHKTKVLLSL
+182 KIHNTKVLLSL
-193 ALEGEGNHLEYLNN
+193 ALEGEENLLEFLKN
-207 EASWNTTLDSITVLL
+207 EKSWTTTFDSITVLL
-222 TERDA
+222 KARDA
-227 DGIEIEFIDIPLDM
+227 DGIEVEFINIPLDL
-241 ETKFLGFVASLKEK
+241 EPKFLDFVAQLKEN
-255 LDYGFITKKM
+255 LSYRIITKKL
-265 TLSLVIPAA
+265 TLSLVIPAV

-280 KDLKKLDEYVDLFIV
+280 DLRKLDESVDLFIV

-309 VAPLRNETSGGPSLE
+309 VAPLRNETAGGPSLE
-324 NTILTYLDRG
+324 NTLLTYLDKG

-351 SGTFDPKEG
+351 AGTFDPEEG

-378 FQSKDSVYM
+378 FQSKDSIYK
-387 ITPTLDETTMTQY
+387 IEPTLDETTMTQY

-410 IEGWYDDSLTLSK
+410 IEGWYDDSLTLSR
-423 KMDYALINKFKGVGL
+423 KMDYALVKKFKGVGL

-445 GKNEVWEVVAKKFTG
+445 GKNEVWDVVAKKFTG
-460 NTVLIKDPI
+460 NTILIKDPI

-539 FTIFDWLNIGN
+539 FTIFDWLNIGD

>member
-13 VFIAFTVGACSEVNK
+13 VFIAFIVVACKEVAT
-28 LKSSTRQVYSEVN
+28 LKSSTRQVTSELK
-41 TTKNSLN
+41 TMQNSSKKLM
-48 RLKGFLGIN
+48 GFLGVK
-57 DSSAQNGDS
+57 DSSAQNSDS
-66 LANTFTPVNQKV
+66 LANTYAPLNQKV

-106 TTEEYRNQRMDQRF
+106 TTELYTNQRMDKRF

-133 WMGDVWKSYDFD
+133 WMGDVWKSYDFN

-182 KNHKTKVLLSL
+182 KIYKTKVLLSL
-193 ALEGEGNHLEYLNN
+193 ALEGEENHFEFLKN
-207 EASWNTTLDSITVLL
+207 EKAWTTTLDSITVLL

-227 DGIEIEFIDIPLDM
+227 DGIEVEFIDIPLDL
-241 ETKFLGFVASLKEK
+241 EPKFLDFVAQLKEN
-255 LDYGFITKKM
+255 LSYRFITKKL
-265 TLSLVIPAA
+265 TLSLVIPAS

-280 KDLKKLDEYVDLFIV
+280 DLRKLDESVDLFIV
-295 KGMDYHEQDGTVAA
+295 KGLDYHEEDGTVAA
-309 VAPLRNETSGGPSLE
+309 VAPLRNETAGGPSLE
-324 NTILTYLDRG
+324 NTLLTYLDRG

-351 SGTFDPKEG
+351 SGTFDPEEG

-378 FQSKDSVYM
+378 FQSKDSIYK
-387 ITPTLDETTMTQY
+387 IEPTLDETTMTQY

-410 IEGWYDDSLTLSK
+410 IEGWYDDSLTLSR

-445 GKNEVWEVVAKKFTG
+445 GKNEVWDVVAKKFTG

-495 LITLAIVIGLVIAF
+495 LISLAIVIGLVIAF

-539 FTIFDWLNIGN
+539 STIFGWLNSGT